1 MRMTRVFAM
10 VRREGTPVFL
20 MMFPLVLLSMSACGK
35 SATLTSPTPEE
46 PMGTVA
52 VLGDSLSISPSR
64 EANFPAV
71 LQRRLAAEGYA
82 WRVLNFSRNGA
93 TIAEGVA
100 RLDEVL
106 AEQPDILVVALGA
119 NDGLR
124 GVPVET
130 VRPQLDAIITRAMAR
145 GIRVLLC
152 GMEAPPLNGFRY
164 SLAFRAIFPDLARQY
179 GVPLVPFLLT
189 GVVGRP
195 DMNLEDWVHPNAL
208 GAERIADT
216 VWVFL
221 EPMIARGTS
230 QLGPNSTLR

>member
-1 MRMTRVFAM
+1 M
-10 VRREGTPVFL
+10 VRREGLLGLLWMV
-20 MMFPLVLLSMSACGK
+20 PLALLSMSACGK
-35 SATLTSPTPEE
+35 SGTVTSPTAAE
-46 PMGTVA
+46 PMRTIA
-52 VLGDSLSISPSR
+52 VLGDSLAVSPSP

-71 LQRRLAAEGYA
+71 IQRRLATQGHT

-93 TIAEGVA
+93 TTVEGVA
-100 RLDEVL
+100 RLDEVF

-119 NDGLR
+119 NDGVR

-130 VRPQLDAIITRAMAR
+130 VRAHLDAIITRAMTR
-145 GIRVLLC
+145 GIRVLMC
-152 GMEAPPLNGFRY
+152 GMEAPPFEGWRY

-179 GVPLVPFLLT
+179 DLPLVPFLLT

-221 EPMIARGTS
+221 EPMIARA
-230 QLGPNSTLR
+230 GPQPVWR

>member
-1 MRMTRVFAM
+1 ML
-10 VRREGTPVFL
+10 RREGIPVLL
-20 MMFPLVLLSMSACGK
+20 MMVPLVLLSMSACGK
-35 SATLTSPTPEE
+35 SATLTSPTPEK
-46 PMGTVA
+46 PMGTIA
-52 VLGDSLSISPSR
+52 VLGDSLSVSPSR

-71 LQRRLAAEGYA
+71 IQRRLATEGYA

-93 TIAEGVA
+93 TTAEGVA

-130 VRPQLDAIITRAMAR
+130 VRPQLDAIITRALTH

-164 SLAFRAIFPDLARQY
+164 SLAFRGIFPGLARQY
-179 GVPLVPFLLT
+179 DLPLVPFLLT

-221 EPMIARGTS
+221 EPMIARAGS
-230 QLGPNSTLR
+230 RPGGR

>member
-1 MRMTRVFAM
+1 MM
-10 VRREGTPVFL
+10 V
-20 MMFPLVLLSMSACGK
+20 PLVLLSMSACGK
-35 SATLTSPTPEE
+35 SATLTSPTPAE
-46 PMGTVA
+46 PTGTIA
-52 VLGDSLSISPSR
+52 VLGDSLAVSPTR

-71 LQRRLAAEGYA
+71 LQRRLATEGDP

-93 TIAEGVA
+93 TTAEGVA

-106 AEQPDILVVALGA
+106 AEAPDILIVALGA
-119 NDGLR
+119 NDGVR

-130 VRPQLDAIITRAMAR
+130 VRAQLDDIITRAMTR

-152 GMEAPPLNGFRY
+152 GMEAPPLNGLRY
-164 SLAFRAIFPDLARQY
+164 SLAFRGVFPGLAREY
-179 GVPLVPFLLT
+179 DLPLVPFLLT

-221 EPMIARGTS
+221 EPMVRRVHVHAGGR
-230 QLGPNSTLR
+230 